1 MPPAVYSGSLQTK
14 KKSELQSLATDLR
27 LSDEGTREDLQIRI
41 KKQLDDRQSILE
53 DDPRFSGLFGRTR
66 GSRKGS
72 AQPEPGTNKRRTA
85 GSSISLDPV
94 AESTPVKDLREVS
107 TFLKTAIV
115 EEEEEE
121 EEAADNDDAQADISL
136 SKLPPLPP
144 SAETST
150 VISRS
155 AIVVEKNLTP
165 LPKSSGERQ
174 LAHSRPE
181 DLVLQRSNE
190 LLIKSRTFLSNSL
203 NLWSLTAVLELSYIL
218 LTTIPWQYQ
227 SLSGDAT
234 SNSFTIPY
242 PPPLSVL
249 QDPDFWKC
257 MSSVI
262 WHWFIPALFVPTVA
276 GTLISFSPVM
286 RFSHGNGESAS
297 EPLPFDPLTAS
308 VVRLAAHLAY
318 PYDDAAL
325 CGRRDVLGLQWRT
338 IAAGVGV
345 AFAFAEAIT
354 TAGTS
359 GIRSSTSGSNLHQA
373 VRAIENNQ
381 EATG

>member
-1 MPPAVYSGSLQTK
+1 MPPTIYAGSLQSK
-14 KKSELQSLATDLR
+14 KKSELQALANDLR
-27 LSDEGTREDLQIRI
+27 LGDEGTREDLQTRI
-41 KKQLDDRQSILE
+41 KKHLDDRQKTLE
-53 DDPRFSGLFGRTR
+53 DDPRFSGLFGRSR

-72 AQPEPGTNKRRTA
+72 SQPEPVAKRRTA
-85 GSSISLDPV
+85 GLSVSLDPV

-107 TFLKTAIV
+107 TFLKNSIFEEE

-121 EEAADNDDAQADISL
+121 EEADNDEAQANISL

-155 AIVVEKNLTP
+155 AIMVKKDLIPVSNASVEH
-165 LPKSSGERQ
+165 Q
-174 LAHSRPE
+174 MVQIHPE
-181 DLVLQRSNE
+181 DMVLQKSND
-190 LLIKSRTFLSNSL
+190 LLIKSRTFLSSSL
-203 NLWSLTAVLELSYIL
+203 NLWSLTAVFELTCIL
-218 LTTIPWQYQ
+218 LTITPWQFKP
-227 SLSGDAT
+227 LSGSSFDA
-234 SNSFTIPY
+234 NIPY

-249 QDPDFWKC
+249 QNVDFWKC
-257 MSSVI
+257 SSSIV
-262 WHWFIPALFVPTVA
+262 WHWFIPTLLVPAIA

-286 RFSHGNGESAS
+286 RFSHGNGESVA

-308 VVRLAAHLAY
+308 IVRLAAHLAY
-318 PYDDAAL
+318 PYDEAAL

-354 TAGTS
+354 AAGT
-359 GIRSSTSGSNLHQA
+359 GGVRGSNTHERVQA
-373 VRAIENNQ
+373 I
-381 EATG
+381 TH